1 MTRARELSRLVTPT
15 NFTVDAANA
24 RVGVGS
30 TTPASKL
37 DVEGTLTADVV
48 SVGGSV
54 TAATFFGD
62 GEGLTNVGF
71 DTSQISANSISVTG
85 VVTATTFSGNATSA
99 TNAQGLTGTPNIVV
113 GLATVGTA
121 LSLADNVKARFG
133 TGGDLEIFHDG
144 SNSFIKD
151 VGTGILQL
159 NTNYFQVKN
168 AADDEFLIQASQ
180 NGAVSLRFD
189 NSEKFTTTNT
199 GAVVTGILTATSFEG
214 SGENLT
220 DLPASGDA
228 NDITACLFI

>member
-199 GAVVTGILTATSFEG
+199 GAVVTGIMTATSFEG
-214 SGENLT
+214 SGANLT
-220 DLPASGDA
+220 DLDIPVGFNELDA
-228 NDITACLFI
+228 ALFN

>member
-99 TNAQGLTGTPNIVV
+99 TNAQGLTGTPSINVASVNATGVSTFAGNVSIGGTLTYNDVTNIDAVGIITARSGVNVSGNGLVVV
-113 GLATVGTA
+113 GVSTFNDDIKGDNATNI
-121 LSLADNVKARFG
+121 S
-133 TGGDLEIFHDG
+133 
-144 SNSFIKD
+144 
-151 VGTGILQL
+151 GISS
-159 NTNYFQVKN
+159 V
-168 AADDEFLIQASQ
+168 
-180 NGAVSLRFD
+180 
-189 NSEKFTTTNT
+189 
-199 GAVVTGILTATSFEG
+199 TATSYFG
-214 SGENLT
+214 SGQNLT
-220 DLPASGDA
+220 NLNIPAGFSELDA
-228 NDITACLFI
+228 ALFN